1 MRIAWNAFE
10 VVSSL
15 QSAAVEF
22 GLAMEADRHR
32 IMPDGD
38 WIRWAR
44 KTFGKPDLFVYHH
57 LEHDTFVLAE
67 WLVRPTEAARPVC
80 MELETMDEPPD
91 RRPGQL
97 SREYLEM
104 RFVTSGDMV
113 ERMRK
118 SMREMQWLKRESKV
132 RRGAARREAVRQ
144 LRKKGLEMEAMCIE
158 KGRVAMDYEEDEISD
173 YVNGE
178 LRAMAHSPRL
188 ISTGR

>member
-1 MRIAWNAFE
+1 MRVEWNAFAE
-10 VVSSL
+10 VSSL

-22 GLAMEADRHR
+22 GLAMESDRHR

-44 KTFGKPDLFVYHH
+44 RTFRKPDLFVYHH

-67 WLVRPTEAARPVC
+67 WLLRPSETVRPVC

-91 RRPGQL
+91 RRPSQL

-113 ERMRK
+113 DRMRRN
-118 SMREMQWLKRESKV
+118 MREMQWLKKAAKEQ
-132 RRGAARREAVRQ
+132 RGSARREAVRQ
-144 LRKKGLEMEAMCIE
+144 LRRKGLEMEAMCIE
-158 KGRVAMDYEEDEISD
+158 KGQVAMDYEEDEISD

-178 LRAMAHSPRL
+178 LRAMAGSPRL
-188 ISTGR
+188 ISTG

>member
-1 MRIAWNAFE
+1 MKIAWNAFSE
-10 VVSSL
+10 ETSL

-22 GLAMEADRHR
+22 GLAMEAGRHR

-44 KTFGKPDLFVYHH
+44 KTFRKPDLFVYHH

-91 RRPGQL
+91 RRPSQL

-113 ERMRK
+113 DRMRRN
-118 SMREMQWLKRESKV
+118 MREMQWLKREARV
-132 RRGAARREAVRQ
+132 QRGAARREAVRQ
-144 LRKKGLEMEAMCIE
+144 LRKRGLEMEAMCVE
-158 KGRVAMDYEEDEISD
+158 KGSVAMDYEADEISE

-178 LRAMAHSPRL
+178 LRDMARSPRL
-188 ISTGR
+188 VSAG